1 MKKALRANARHEQV
15 LNERI
20 VPLVALAGS
29 KGFPIIMLAND
40 PKVISSSTRTS
51 QELADLLDTCR
62 AETISHG
69 QMTREGFPEH
79 LRALHIENLVY
90 MGFAANVCVI
100 GREPGMIPMLN
111 RGLNLFFIPE
121 ASAACEFGEPR
132 ETRGILNTPPG
143 SSPRASPGFFPT
155 RPLSPRS
162 KARTEAGA
170 FP

>member
-1 MKKALRANARHEQV
+1 MKKTLRANAQHEQV

-29 KGFPIIMLAND
+29 KGFPIIMLTND

-51 QELADLLDTCR
+51 QELADLLETYH
-62 AETISHG
+62 AETIYHG
-69 QMTREGFPEH
+69 QMTREGFSEH

-90 MGFAANVCVI
+90 TGFASNVCVI
-100 GREPGMIPMLN
+100 GREPGMIPMRN
-111 RGLNLFFIPE
+111 RGLNLLFIPE
-121 ASAACEFGEPR
+121 ASAACEFGESW

-143 SSPRASPGFFPT
+143 SSPRASPGFSPT

-162 KARTEAGA
+162 RARNEAGA